1 MATQAQI
8 QSFIDEIKTRSN
20 YPATKMN
27 NLLSLM
33 LDFASAGQ
41 TQVFDGLVA
50 DDTTA
55 ATTLVLEYGVNII
68 DTSTITDFAC
78 RLPQPVTGKKV
89 IVVNSSNFP
98 VSLFP
103 SNVGGQINNY
113 PVDTPAIIPPDG
125 RAYDFICIENPLPG
139 AWVWSPPAINQF
151 DSGEISATT
160 TSNAANRYIAAA
172 TLGVG
177 GPTFAAEKDSFNSSN
192 GIAYDGL
199 NQPNIFEVNLG
210 PIPNTLYLTQFKP
223 LTPIN
228 VVTKIKVYTNIIHD
242 PAVGLPGLQFLA
254 GQQLNEYVA
263 GTNTFVTN
271 GIGDAASP
279 YFNNFNLS
287 NQLSGGGSPGVTT
300 NIGDA
305 GTSWGEITVTPS
317 MFNYG
322 QMPPSSKIGD
332 LFISTDGTTD
342 IWLTRVLTAYFR
354 PRMVGLVK
362 FRFFIEYF

>member
-68 DTSTITDFAC
+68 DTSTVTDYAC
-78 RLPQPVTGKKV
+78 RLPQPVTGKRV
-89 IVVNSSNFP
+89 IVVNNSNLP

-139 AWVWSPPAINQF
+139 AWVWSPPATGQY
-151 DSGEISATT
+151 DSGDIAFTTTTDAFNSYICAASLGGVIYAAERTGLISGSAFAFNGLNNPNIIATT
-160 TSNAANRYIAAA
+160 PSAM
-172 TLGVG
+172 
-177 GPTFAAEKDSFNSSN
+177 PNS
-192 GIAYDGL
+192 GYQAL
-199 NQPNIFEVNLG
+199 
-210 PIPNTLYLTQFKP
+210 FKP
-223 LTPIN
+223 LSPWNAI
-228 VVTKIKVYTNIIHD
+228 TKIKVYSNIVPDLGETPILD
-242 PAVGLPGLQFLA
+242 LTA
-254 GQQLNEYVA
+254 GSLYNNYAA
-263 GTNTFVTN
+263 GTTTWISD
-271 GIGDAASP
+271 GIGGASTP
-279 YFNNFNLS
+279 FLQNPVLLT
-287 NQLSGGGSPGVTT
+287 NQIAGVVPSPGVTT
-300 NIGDA
+300 NIGDP
-305 GTSWGEITVTPS
+305 GTVWGEATLTPG

-322 QMPPSSKIGD
+322 TTPLSFIGD
-332 LFISTDGTTD
+332 QFISTDGVEDT
-342 IWLTRVLTAYFR
+342 WFTRYISAFFKHRVIGNVR
-354 PRMVGLVK
+354 
-362 FRFFIEYF
+362 FRFFIEYY